1 MTLPP
6 FEYKAEKW
14 EDTPRGKIVVI
25 RLPKGHLFPE
35 LNQTIIID
43 DELWQILAVNSFV
56 PPREEVALLVR

>member
-6 FEYKAEKW
+6 FEYKAKSW
-14 EDTPRGKIVVI
+14 EDTDRGKIVVI
-25 RLPKGHLFPE
+25 RVPRGHLFPE

-43 DELWQILAVNSFV
+43 DQLWVIQAINSFV